1 MSERPPGGVVAALER
16 LIFDHRRAVIGVFAV
31 ITAFMLYMAA
41 TGLRIDTSFTKLLPL
56 EHPYM
61 QTYLKHQREFGG
73 ANRLLIAV
81 IARDGD
87 MFTPEFF
94 EALKIAT
101 DEVFFIEGVDRS
113 RVSSLFTPDV
123 RYTEVVEGGIEA
135 GNVIPADFQP
145 TPEGLAQVRE
155 NILKAGIVGRLV
167 ANDFSGAIVSA
178 SLLDADPETGQPID
192 YIRVA
197 EQLEENVRQKIEQLN
212 VDVDADT
219 DLIDVHMIGFAKVV
233 HDIAAGAL
241 SVIVFAATALVLT
254 TLLVWIY
261 GQTFR
266 VAVAVVLCSTT
277 AVIWQLG
284 MLVLLGF
291 GVDPL
296 GILVPFLIF
305 AIGVSH
311 GVQMISVIREQV
323 FEHLDTERACRTAFR
338 RLLVPGGIALASD
351 LVGFIT
357 ILFIKVEVIQE
368 MAITASLGVAVII
381 LTNLILLPVLI
392 SFLRFDDA
400 YRQKLMV
407 RARQLK
413 PIWLTLSKLAHR
425 GPATVV
431 ILIAAVLAA
440 IGYTVARDVKIGDLQ
455 RGVPELRP
463 DSQYNRDTAVITEKF
478 SIGVDIINVIV
489 ETIPNGC
496 VDYGIMRAID
506 EFAWH
511 MRNVEG
517 VQDVITLPGVAK
529 VVAAGWNEG
538 SLKWR
543 TLPRDETSLVQSV
556 KYVETSTGLLN
567 RDCDV
572 MPVIIFTADHKA
584 ETITRVTD
592 AVKAYRDEHVTP
604 DVEFKLATGNVGVM
618 AATNEEVSR
627 AQFPILL
634 GVFGAVIIMVLLTFR
649 SPRAV
654 VCIVLPLA
662 IVSLLTYAL
671 MVVLQ
676 IGLKVSTLP
685 VVALGAGI
693 GVDYGIYIFARLRQ
707 LLEEEPTFE
716 AAYEHTL
723 RVTGAGVIA
732 TGITLAI
739 GVATWIFSPLQ
750 FQADV
755 GVLLTFMFLVNM
767 LGAILLLPALAV
779 WMFGGRKAAA
789 SA

>member
-1 MSERPPGGVVAALER
+1 MSRNSIVDVLDR
-16 LIFDHRRAVIGVFAV
+16 LIFNRRGPVIGLFAV
-31 ITAFMLYMAA
+31 ITLLMLYFAV
-41 TGLRIDTSFTKLLPL
+41 TGLRIDAGFTKLLPL

-61 QTYLKHQREFGG
+61 QTYLKHQQEFGG
-73 ANRLLIAV
+73 ANRLLIA
-81 IARDGD
+81 IMSRDGD

-94 EALKIAT
+94 EALKTAT
-101 DEVFFIEGVDRS
+101 DEVFFIEGVDRA

-123 RYTEVVEGGIEA
+123 RYNEVVEGGIEA

-178 SLLDADPETGQPID
+178 QLIDADPATGEPID

-197 EQLEENVRQKIEQLN
+197 EDLERTVREKLDGQQF
-212 VDVDADT
+212 DVTGGT
-219 DLIDVHMIGFAKVV
+219 DVIDVHVIGFAKVV
-233 HDIAAGAL
+233 HDISAGAL
-241 SVIVFAATALVLT
+241 WVVIFAVITLVLT
-254 TLLVWIY
+254 TLLVWFY

-266 VAVAVVLCSTT
+266 VSVAVVACSAV

-284 MLVLLGF
+284 ILVLLGY
-291 GVDPL
+291 GIDPL

-311 GVQMISVIREQV
+311 AVQMISVVREQV
-323 FEHLDTERACRTAFR
+323 FEHLDTLAACRTAFR

-351 LVGFIT
+351 LVGFVT

-381 LTNLILLPVLI
+381 LTNLVLLPVVVSYLKFEE
-392 SFLRFDDA
+392 SYREKLR
-400 YRQKLMV
+400 R
-407 RARQLK
+407 RAQRMK
-413 PIWLTLSKLAHR
+413 WIWLGLAHVAR
-425 GPATVV
+425 PVPAAIV
-431 ILIAAVLAA
+431 IAIAAVLAVT
-440 IGYTVARDVKIGDLQ
+440 GYTVGNDVKIGDLHE
-455 RGVPELRP
+455 GVPELRP
-463 DSQYNRDTAVITEKF
+463 ESRYNLDTEVITSKF
-478 SIGVDIINVIV
+478 SIGVDIVNVIV
-489 ETIPNGC
+489 ETEPNAC
-496 VDYGIMRAID
+496 VNYDVMTAID

-511 MRNVEG
+511 IKNEAG
-517 VQDVITLPGVAK
+517 VQDVVTLARVGK
-529 VVAAGWNEG
+529 VVSAGWNEG

-543 TLPRDETSLVQSV
+543 TLPRDADSLAQSI
-556 KYVETSTGLLN
+556 KYVDTSTGLLN
-567 RDCDV
+567 RDCSV
-572 MPVIIFTADHKA
+572 MPVVIFTEDHKA
-584 ETITRVTD
+584 ETLTRITD
-592 AVKAYRDEHVTP
+592 EVKSYQAAHPVEG
-604 DVEFKLATGNVGVM
+604 VEFRLATGNVGVM

-634 GVFGAVIIMVLLTFR
+634 GVFSAVVVMVLLTFR
-649 SPRAV
+649 SVQAV

-662 IVSLLTYAL
+662 IVSMLTYAL
-671 MVVLQ
+671 MVALE

-723 RVTGAGVIA
+723 RVTGFGVFA
-732 TGITLAI
+732 TGVTLAI
-739 GVATWIFSPLQ
+739 GVATWAFSPLQ

-767 LGAILLLPALAV
+767 LGAILLLPALASYLI
-779 WMFGGRKAAA
+779 GRRKPA
-789 SA
+789 

>member
-1 MSERPPGGVVAALER
+1 VSRNSIVDLLDR
-16 LIFDHRRAVIGVFAV
+16 LIFNRRGPVVGVFAAV
-31 ITAFMLYMAA
+31 TLLMLYFAV
-41 TGLRIDTSFTKLLPL
+41 TGLRIDAGFTKLLPL

-61 QTYLKHQREFGG
+61 QTYLKHQQEFGG
-73 ANRLLIAV
+73 ANRLLIA
-81 IARDGD
+81 IMSRDGD

-94 EALKIAT
+94 EALKTAT
-101 DEVFFIEGVDRS
+101 DEVFFIDGVDRA

-123 RYTEVVEGGIEA
+123 RYNEVVEGGIEA

-178 SLLDADPETGQPID
+178 QLIDADPATGKPID

-197 EQLEENVRQKIEQLN
+197 EDLERTVREKLDGRQF
-212 VDVDADT
+212 DVTGGT
-219 DLIDVHMIGFAKVV
+219 DIIDVHVIGFAKVV
-233 HDIAAGAL
+233 HDISAGAL
-241 SVIVFAATALVLT
+241 WVVIFAVITLVLT
-254 TLLVWIY
+254 TLLVWFY

-266 VAVAVVLCSTT
+266 VSVAVVACSTV

-284 MLVLLGF
+284 ILVLLGY
-291 GVDPL
+291 GIDPL

-311 GVQMISVIREQV
+311 AVQMISVVREQV
-323 FEHLDTERACRTAFR
+323 FEHLDTLTACRTAFR

-351 LVGFIT
+351 LVGFVT

-381 LTNLILLPVLI
+381 LTNLVLLPVVVSYLKFEE
-392 SFLRFDDA
+392 SYREKLR
-400 YRQKLMV
+400 V
-407 RARQLK
+407 RAQRMK
-413 PIWLTLSKLAHR
+413 WIWLGLAHVAR
-425 GPATVV
+425 PVPAAIV
-431 ILIAAVLAA
+431 IGIAAVLAV
-440 IGYTVARDVKIGDLQ
+440 IGYTVGSNVQIGDLHE
-455 RGVPELRP
+455 GVPELRP
-463 DSQYNRDTAVITEKF
+463 ESRYNLDTAVITSRF

-489 ETIPNGC
+489 ETEPNAC
-496 VDYGIMRAID
+496 VDYGVMTAID
-506 EFAWH
+506 DFAWH
-511 MRNVEG
+511 MKNVPG
-517 VQDVITLPGVAK
+517 VQDVVTLARVAK
-529 VVAAGWNEG
+529 VVSAGWNEG

-543 TLPRDETSLVQSV
+543 TLPRDADSLAQSI
-556 KYVETSTGLLN
+556 KYVDTSTGLLN
-567 RDCDV
+567 RDCSV
-572 MPVIIFTADHKA
+572 MPVVIFTEDHKA
-584 ETITRVTD
+584 ETLTRITD
-592 AVKAYRDEHVTP
+592 EVKSYRAAHP
-604 DVEFKLATGNVGVM
+604 VEGVEYRLATGNVGVM

-634 GVFGAVIIMVLLTFR
+634 GVFSAVVVMVLLTFR
-649 SPRAV
+649 SVQAV
-654 VCIVLPLA
+654 ICIVLPLA
-662 IVSLLTYAL
+662 IVSMLTYAL
-671 MVVLQ
+671 MVVLE

-707 LLEEEPTFE
+707 LLQEEPTFE

-723 RVTGAGVIA
+723 RVTGFGVFA

-739 GVATWIFSPLQ
+739 GVATWAFSPLQ

-767 LGAILLLPALAV
+767 LGAILLLPALASYLI
-779 WMFGGRKAAA
+779 GRRKPA
-789 SA
+789 

>member
-1 MSERPPGGVVAALER
+1 MSRNSIVDVLDR
-16 LIFDHRRAVIGVFAV
+16 LIFNRRGPVIGLFAV
-31 ITAFMLYMAA
+31 ITLLMLYFAV
-41 TGLRIDTSFTKLLPL
+41 TGLRIDAGFTKLLPL

-61 QTYLKHQREFGG
+61 QTYLKHQQEFGG
-73 ANRLLIAV
+73 ANRLLIA
-81 IARDGD
+81 IMSRDGD

-94 EALKIAT
+94 EALKTAT
-101 DEVFFIEGVDRS
+101 DEVFFIEGVDRA

-123 RYTEVVEGGIEA
+123 RYNEVVEGGIEA

-178 SLLDADPETGQPID
+178 QLIDADPATGEPID

-197 EQLEENVRQKIEQLN
+197 EDLERTVREKLDGQQF
-212 VDVDADT
+212 DVTGGT
-219 DLIDVHMIGFAKVV
+219 DVIDVHVIGFAKVV
-233 HDIAAGAL
+233 HDISAGAL
-241 SVIVFAATALVLT
+241 WVVIFAVITLVLT
-254 TLLVWIY
+254 TLLVWFY

-266 VAVAVVLCSTT
+266 VSVAVVACSAV

-284 MLVLLGF
+284 ILVLLGY
-291 GVDPL
+291 GIDPL

-311 GVQMISVIREQV
+311 AVQMISVVREQV
-323 FEHLDTERACRTAFR
+323 FEHLDTLAACRTAFR

-351 LVGFIT
+351 LVGFVT

-381 LTNLILLPVLI
+381 LTNLVLLPVVVSYLKFEE
-392 SFLRFDDA
+392 SYREKLR
-400 YRQKLMV
+400 R
-407 RARQLK
+407 RAQRMK
-413 PIWLTLSKLAHR
+413 WIWLGLAHVAR
-425 GPATVV
+425 PVPAAIV
-431 ILIAAVLAA
+431 IAIAAVLAVT
-440 IGYTVARDVKIGDLQ
+440 GYTVGNDVKIGDLHE
-455 RGVPELRP
+455 GVPELRP
-463 DSQYNRDTAVITEKF
+463 ESRYNLDTEVITSKF
-478 SIGVDIINVIV
+478 SIGVDIVNVIV
-489 ETIPNGC
+489 ETEPNAC
-496 VDYGIMRAID
+496 VNYDVMTAID

-511 MRNVEG
+511 IKNEAG
-517 VQDVITLPGVAK
+517 VQDVVTLARVGK
-529 VVAAGWNEG
+529 VVSAGWNEG

-543 TLPRDETSLVQSV
+543 TLPRDADSLAQSI
-556 KYVETSTGLLN
+556 KYVDTSTGLLN
-567 RDCDV
+567 RDCSV
-572 MPVIIFTADHKA
+572 MPVVIFTEDHKA
-584 ETITRVTD
+584 ETLTRITD
-592 AVKAYRDEHVTP
+592 EVKSYRAAHPVEG
-604 DVEFKLATGNVGVM
+604 VEFRLATGNVGVM

-634 GVFGAVIIMVLLTFR
+634 GVFSAVVVMVLLTFR
-649 SPRAV
+649 SVQAV

-662 IVSLLTYAL
+662 IVSMLTYAL
-671 MVVLQ
+671 MVALE

-723 RVTGAGVIA
+723 RVTGFGVFA
-732 TGITLAI
+732 TGVTLAI
-739 GVATWIFSPLQ
+739 GVATWAFSPLQ

-767 LGAILLLPALAV
+767 LGAILLLPALASYLI
-779 WMFGGRKAAA
+779 GRRKPA
-789 SA
+789 